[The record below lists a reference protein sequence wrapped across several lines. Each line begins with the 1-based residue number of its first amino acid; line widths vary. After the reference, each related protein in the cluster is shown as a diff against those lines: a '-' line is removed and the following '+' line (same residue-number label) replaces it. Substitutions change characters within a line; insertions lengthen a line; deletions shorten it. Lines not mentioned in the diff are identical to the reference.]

1 MGLRILIFIT
11 LLASSSAWAG
21 LVWTPE
27 EGWHVAQG
35 GLTNKLIGP
44 TGEDFDNAIEL
55 MNAARE
61 EQEEGNQ
68 WSALDLYDDVVDE
81 YRSSIFA
88 PEALFQRA
96 RIYIE
101 RHQFDAATKELVE
114 IIRKYP
120 SYSNY
125 NQVIAELY
133 KIGEVVQ
140 DGADPYYWGII
151 PGFYDPDISTKAYQ
165 QVVDNAPY
173 SEYAPLA
180 LMNLAFVA
188 NDNNKPEEAIDAL
201 DQLINNYPESVIT
214 SDAYLTLAQTYGAL
228 VQGPQYDQGA
238 TRKSIAYYKDFLIL
252 YPQST
257 NIADAE
263 AGLYY
268 MEETLAGSKYD
279 MGTFYWNYR
288 NNPRAALVF
297 LNEAITVAP
306 NSPTADKARELIIE
320 IKSGEEPPM
329 TPYDWVFGR
338 YQEPSMRQYDDQS
351 QIDML
356 ENEGFQI
363 EQTEDFLETPG
374 AMAEEVVG
382 PDGETQTYAG
392 EGIPFADPFLDDPI
406 MEPYDGVGPID
417 PMLGPEFEV
426 ENLYPVELPGP
437 DTPQQK
443 AVDKWDTEQAQNP
456 DLPAGDQ

>member
-1 MGLRILIFIT
+1 MGLRILTFIT
-11 LLASSSAWAG
+11 LLATTSAWAG

-35 GLTNKLIGP
+35 GLTNKLAGP
-44 TGEDFDNAIEL
+44 TGEDFDNAIEI

-61 EQEEGNQ
+61 EQEDGNQ
-68 WSALDLYDDVVDE
+68 WSALDLYDDVIED
-81 YRSSIFA
+81 YPNSIFA
-88 PEALFQRA
+88 PEALFQTAKIHIDRGQ
-96 RIYIE
+96 YE
-101 RHQFDAATKELVE
+101 SATQELVE

-120 SYSNY
+120 NYGNY

-133 KIGEVVQ
+133 KIGEDVQ
-140 DGADPYYWGII
+140 DGAIPYYWGIL
-151 PGFYDPDISTKAYQ
+151 PGFYNPDLSTEAYEE
-165 QVVDNAPY
+165 VVNNAPY

-180 LMNLAFVA
+180 LMNRAFVA
-188 NDNNKPEEAIDAL
+188 NDNGKPEEAIDAL
-201 DQLINNYPESVIT
+201 DRLINNYPESIIT
-214 SDAYLTLAQTYGAL
+214 SDAYLTLAQTYGSL
-228 VQGPQYDQGA
+228 VQGPEYDQGA
-238 TRKSIAYYKDFLIL
+238 THKSIAYYKDFLIL

-257 NIADAE
+257 NIPDAE

-268 MEETLAGSKYD
+268 MEETLSASKYD
-279 MGTFYWNYR
+279 MGTFYWEYR
-288 NNPRAALVF
+288 NNPQAALVF

-306 NSPTADKARELIIE
+306 NSPTADKARELIIK

-338 YQEPSMRQYDDQS
+338 YQEPSMRQYDEQS
-351 QIDML
+351 QVDML

-374 AMAEEVVG
+374 AMAEEVVE
-382 PDGETQTYAG
+382 PDGDVETYAG
-392 EGIPFADPFLDDPI
+392 EGFPLADPFLDDPI
-406 MEPYDGVGPID
+406 MEPYDGLGPVD

-437 DTPQQK
+437 DTPEQKQIDKMQQ
-443 AVDKWDTEQAQNP
+443 EQAENP
-456 DLPAGDQ
+456 NLPSGAQ